1 MQNTEIP
8 TGIGE
13 GHHQQ
18 QQYTKNDD
26 DNSNG
31 IPSCFSFLPA
41 SIRDKVDELSSQV
54 HRVELDDPKGRIHR
68 AWALVLIFL
77 TFIFFTGIFESTT
90 IQTAHGP
97 DSLSLA
103 AIWSS
108 VIHGIL
114 AILGTFIIRR
124 FPTQFALGF
133 FLGLLIIV
141 AQQDI
146 IIHSTFKQYKQTMR
160 KSGGFFSFL
169 SMVVALL
176 LVGFTGFLA
185 IYRDA
190 ILLSNPLDVN
200 ISGGLGIGGHN
211 NAGGED
217 DNRYHEG
224 LRDEDLS

>member
-8 TGIGE
+8 TNGGGGGIE
-13 GHHQQ
+13 GHQQ
-18 QQYTKNDD
+18 SQYTNNNNDNDD
-26 DNSNG
+26 SNNG
-31 IPSCFSFLPA
+31 ISSCYSFLP
-41 SIRDKVDELSSQV
+41 SSMHDKLNELISQI
-54 HRVELDDPKGRIHR
+54 HRVELDDAKGRVHR
-68 AWALVLIFL
+68 GWAIVLIFL
-77 TFIFFTGIFESTT
+77 TLIFFTGIFESTT
-90 IQTAHGP
+90 IQTSNGP
-97 DSLSLA
+97 DSLALA

-108 VIHGIL
+108 VVHGIL

-124 FPTQFALGF
+124 FPTQFAIGF
-133 FLGLLIIV
+133 FLGLLVII

-169 SMVVALL
+169 SMIVALL
-176 LVGFTGFLA
+176 LVGFTAFLA

-190 ILLSNPLDVN
+190 ILLTSPVDNTGH
-200 ISGGLGIGGHN
+200 GGI
-211 NAGGED
+211 ED